1 MLRLIEIPDTV
12 LIVFTG
18 LLLVICSPSNG
29 ECYRYTRLL
38 FNLFSATHEIAC
50 WSFRYGVRWS

>member
-12 LIVFTG
+12 LIVLTG

-29 ECYRYTRLL
+29 ECYRYTHLV
-38 FNLFSATHEIAC
+38 FGLFSATEISC
-50 WSFRYGVRWS
+50 WSFRYGFSWS